1 MSIAALTPRLALP
14 ALLALLL
21 AACATEPAPAPVVV
35 APAPAPAAAPVE
47 PDPSTAVARVE
58 IRKWQVGMIGK
69 ASWGSGTLIYQGKR
83 IPFRIGGVGA
93 GGVGMTRIRA
103 TGEVFNMTNVSQFPG
118 AYGQFRAGLT
128 VPGAQLTGPVWLR
141 NTSGVVMRLTPDRTG
156 LSLSIGV
163 DGIAVQM
170 R

>member
-1 MSIAALTPRLALP
+1 MSILVRTQRLALP
-14 ALLALLL
+14 ALLALLVT
-21 AACATEPAPAPVVV
+21 ACASQTPPPPPVAAAPP
-35 APAPAPAAAPVE
+35 PAAAPVE
-47 PDPSTAVARVE
+47 PEPTEVVAKVE
-58 IRKWQVGMIGK
+58 IRKWQVGAIGK